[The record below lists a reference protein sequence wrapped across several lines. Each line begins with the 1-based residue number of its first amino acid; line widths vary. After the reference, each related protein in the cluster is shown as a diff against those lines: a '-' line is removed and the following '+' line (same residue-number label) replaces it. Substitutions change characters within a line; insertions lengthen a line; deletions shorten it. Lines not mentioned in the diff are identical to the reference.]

1 MNENDIYNILKG
13 DNILREAIRRREQ
26 KQPPMPADLNDR
38 LLQRMEETVP
48 IKANKSRRI
57 KWHWIA
63 AACVAAMMI
72 VLLIPQTGSDE
83 CVIRQK
89 REVNLKF
96 AEAEKEKRITNPDNH
111 SSRITNSTEQVIYSS
126 DESVIRQKRKANLK
140 FAEAKKEKRI
150 TNPDNQSSRI
160 ANSPEL
166 DTNHY
171 DSNSLI
177 ANSTEQTEQT
187 LSTSSEAS
195 NLQAQAKPVTLT
207 ERDIPITRPENYRYT
222 PEEIELLKKQA
233 NEAYVKWVQLE
244 LEIAKYNL
252 EQMAQ
257 Q

>member
-26 KQPPMPADLNDR
+26 KQSPMPADLNDR

-48 IKANKSRRI
+48 VKANKSRRI

-72 VLLIPQTGSDE
+72 VLLMPQTGSDE

-96 AEAEKEKRITNPDNH
+96 TEAEKEKRITNPENH
-111 SSRITNSTEQVIYSS
+111 
-126 DESVIRQKRKANLK
+126 
-140 FAEAKKEKRI
+140 
-150 TNPDNQSSRI
+150 SSRI

>member
-38 LLQRMEETVP
+38 LLQRMEGTIPV
-48 IKANKSRRI
+48 KANKSRRI

-72 VLLIPQTGSDE
+72 VLLIPQTDSDE
-83 CVIRQK
+83 FVIRQK
-89 REVNLKF
+89 REANLKF
-96 AEAEKEKRITNPDNH
+96 AEAEKEKRITNSENH
-111 SSRITNSTEQVIYSS
+111 SSRI
-126 DESVIRQKRKANLK
+126 AN
-140 FAEAKKEKRI
+140 
-150 TNPDNQSSRI
+150 P
-160 ANSPEL
+160 PEL
-166 DTNHY
+166 NTNHY

>member
-48 IKANKSRRI
+48 VKANKSRRI

-72 VLLIPQTGSDE
+72 VLLMPQTGSDE
-83 CVIRQK
+83 FVIRQK
-89 REVNLKF
+89 REANLKF
-96 AEAEKEKRITNPDNH
+96 AEAEKEKRITNPENH
-111 SSRITNSTEQVIYSS
+111 
-126 DESVIRQKRKANLK
+126 
-140 FAEAKKEKRI
+140 
-150 TNPDNQSSRI
+150 SSRI

>member
-26 KQPPMPADLNDR
+26 KQSPMPADLNDR

-48 IKANKSRRI
+48 VKANKSRRI

-72 VLLIPQTGSDE
+72 VLLMPQTGSDE
-83 CVIRQK
+83 FVIRQK
-89 REVNLKF
+89 REANLKF
-96 AEAEKEKRITNPDNH
+96 AEAEKEKRITNPENH
-111 SSRITNSTEQVIYSS
+111 SSRITNSTEQVICSS
-126 DESVIRQKRKANLK
+126 GEYVFRQKRKANLK

-150 TNPDNQSSRI
+150 TNPENHSSRI

-187 LSTSSEAS
+187 LS
-195 NLQAQAKPVTLT
+195 
-207 ERDIPITRPENYRYT
+207 
-222 PEEIELLKKQA
+222 
-233 NEAYVKWVQLE
+233 
-244 LEIAKYNL
+244 
-252 EQMAQ
+252 
-257 Q
+257 

>member
-1 MNENDIYNILKG
+1 M
-13 DNILREAIRRREQ
+13 
-26 KQPPMPADLNDR
+26 
-38 LLQRMEETVP
+38 
-48 IKANKSRRI
+48 
-57 KWHWIA
+57 
-63 AACVAAMMI
+63 
-72 VLLIPQTGSDE
+72 
-83 CVIRQK
+83 
-89 REVNLKF
+89 
-96 AEAEKEKRITNPDNH
+96 
-111 SSRITNSTEQVIYSS
+111 IYSS
-126 DESVIRQKRKANLK
+126 GESVIRQKRKANLK

-150 TNPDNQSSRI
+150 TNPENQSSRI

>member
-26 KQPPMPADLNDR
+26 KQSPMPADLNDR

-48 IKANKSRRI
+48 VKANKSRRI

-72 VLLIPQTGSDE
+72 VLLMPQTGSDE
-83 CVIRQK
+83 FVIRQK
-89 REVNLKF
+89 QEVNLKF
-96 AEAEKEKRITNPDNH
+96 AEAKQNKRITNP
-111 SSRITNSTEQVIYSS
+111 E
-126 DESVIRQKRKANLK
+126 
-140 FAEAKKEKRI
+140 
-150 TNPDNQSSRI
+150 NQSSRI

-195 NLQAQAKPVTLT
+195 NFQAQAKPVTLT

>member
-26 KQPPMPADLNDR
+26 KQSPMPADLNDR
-38 LLQRMEETVP
+38 LLQRMEGTVP
-48 IKANKSRRI
+48 VKANKSRRI

-63 AACVAAMMI
+63 AMMI
-72 VLLIPQTGSDE
+72 VLLMPQTGSDE

-96 AEAEKEKRITNPDNH
+96 AEAEKEKRITNP
-111 SSRITNSTEQVIYSS
+111 E
-126 DESVIRQKRKANLK
+126 
-140 FAEAKKEKRI
+140 
-150 TNPDNQSSRI
+150 NQSSRI

-233 NEAYVKWVQLE
+233 NDAYVKWVQLE
-244 LEIAKYNL
+244 LEIAKHNL
-252 EQMAQ
+252 EQTANNYKEQ
-257 Q
+257 

>member
-38 LLQRMEETVP
+38 LLQRMEGTVP

-72 VLLIPQTGSDE
+72 VLLIPQTDSGE
-83 CVIRQK
+83 
-89 REVNLKF
+89 
-96 AEAEKEKRITNPDNH
+96 
-111 SSRITNSTEQVIYSS
+111 Y
-126 DESVIRQKRKANLK
+126 VIRQKRKANLK

-252 EQMAQ
+252 EQMANNYKEQ
-257 Q
+257 